1 MKSKLKI
8 SNINIGGTK
17 SDEQLIEIKDIM
29 SFYESQKG
37 VINFFRDCYKMI
49 MIYTMPN
56 MKKDSEY
63 LLLNKCFQDYQ

>member
-17 SDEQLIEIKDIM
+17 SDEQLIEIKDM
-29 SFYESQKG
+29 MNFNESQKG

-49 MIYTMPN
+49 MLYMMPN
-56 MKKDSEY
+56 MKKVSEY
-63 LLLNKCFQDYQ
+63 LLLK

>member
-17 SDEQLIEIKDIM
+17 SDEQLIEIKDM
-29 SFYESQKG
+29 MNFYESQKGKG

-49 MIYTMPN
+49 MLYMMPN
-56 MKKDSEY
+56 MKKVSEY
-63 LLLNKCFQDYQ
+63 LLLK